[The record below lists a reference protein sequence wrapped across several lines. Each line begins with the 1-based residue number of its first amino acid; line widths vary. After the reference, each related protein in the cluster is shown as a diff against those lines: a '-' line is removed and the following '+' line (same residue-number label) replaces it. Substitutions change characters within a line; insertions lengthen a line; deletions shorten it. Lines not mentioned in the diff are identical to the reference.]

1 MSYMGGIRWGGG
13 GHLSGGPPCQDQR
26 RGSYVNNF
34 LTWSLRKFNCQ
45 LSDYL
50 FGGLNFFQY
59 LCSVTFLIGGDRV
72 DSDLPYIIYNGDQI
86 IIPIVYCHVKHYD
99 YICSM
104 ITILYLILP
113 LVIIRLYMYLTPIVS
128 RSYRWVINFLELWK
142 QSHLLISYLASLW
155 CQQHWSLGYL
165 LWH

>member
-1 MSYMGGIRWGGG
+1 MGGIRWGGG
-13 GHLSGGPPCQDQR
+13 GHITGGPPCQDQR
-26 RGSYVNNF
+26 RIPFVNNF
-34 LTWSLRKFNCQ
+34 SCQ
-45 LSDYL
+45 LSDHL
-50 FGGLNFFQY
+50 FGSINGIHY
-59 LCSVTFLIGGDRV
+59 LCLDNVREMSGWGNNTSWSV

-128 RSYRWVINFLELWK
+128 RSYRWVINFLEL
-142 QSHLLISYLASLW
+142 
-155 CQQHWSLGYL
+155 
-165 LWH
+165 